1 MAAGEA
7 VQIYGKASCG
17 YTRAARQDYE
27 ARGWRVEYFDVK
39 LEAAAMARFLELSG
53 GERRVPLIVERGR
66 VTVGFGGT

>member
-1 MAAGEA
+1 MADGEA

-17 YTRAARQDYE
+17 YTRAARQDYD

-39 LEAAAMARFLELSG
+39 ADPAAMARFLELSG